1 MERRSQKTRFDAVES
16 GEEKHIEG
24 YFVVFGSRYEIAPG
38 IYETVEPS
46 AFEGVLERD
55 DVRALND
62 HDSRL
67 VLGRVSAGT
76 LELRLDEKGLWG
88 RIHIN
93 PNDTE
98 AMNLYYRVQRGD
110 IDQCSFGFDAEES
123 AEYEGNEIHNR
134 IRHITK
140 LYEVSVVT
148 FPAYE
153 ETSVTARS
161 LRRREIEQWKKLM
174 MARLERSCK
183 HGIKNNS
190 ASKKD

>member
-16 GEEKHIEG
+16 GEEKYIEG
-24 YFVVFGSRYEIAPG
+24 YFVVFGSRYDIAPG

-46 AFEGVLERD
+46 AFDGVLERD

-67 VLGRVSAGT
+67 VLGRTSAGT

-93 PNDTE
+93 RQDTE

-123 AEYEGNEIHNR
+123 TDYQNGEIHNS
-134 IRHITK
+134 IRRITK

-161 LRRREIEQWKKLM
+161 LRRRGVAQWKKHM
-174 MARLERSCK
+174 IKRLERSRTLW
-183 HGIKNNS
+183 H
-190 ASKKD
+190 